1 MGAGNSKLEFRNSK
15 EAQRTKAKA
24 RFQESWRPRVNP
36 ARREPSKVLD
46 LLRVSGF
53 EIRVSAAP
61 GRYSAAAVAA
71 GAAAAA
77 FLAGALAFGAATGF
91 ALTAGFFEAS
101 LRAKY
106 AARRFRLI
114 TLLYCLPIEGD

>member
-1 MGAGNSKLEFRNSK
+1 MDLTAFSSLRALETYFDFRNSSF
-15 EAQRTKAKA
+15 E
-24 RFQESWRPRVNP
+24 FPR
-36 ARREPSKVLD
+36 R
-46 LLRVSGF
+46 
-53 EIRVSAAP
+53 
-61 GRYSAAAVAA
+61 GRYSAAATGAA
-71 GAAAAA
+71 GAAVA
-77 FLAGALAFGAATGF
+77 FLAGALAFGAAAGF